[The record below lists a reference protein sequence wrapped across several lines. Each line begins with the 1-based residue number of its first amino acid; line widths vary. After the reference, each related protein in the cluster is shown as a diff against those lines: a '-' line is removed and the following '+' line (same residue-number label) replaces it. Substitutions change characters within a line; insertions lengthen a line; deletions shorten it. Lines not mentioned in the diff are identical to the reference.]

1 MGLRP
6 HAAAEKTVLVTRRL
20 QRRGKRGARA
30 RASFF
35 SGDAEK
41 KMPDVCEIEI
51 RSMRPETLATL
62 RARIVGAAKDGRP
75 LLFDLRGADPSCL
88 QYTTGFVSMIRDE
101 ADALASARTIAIVAK
116 DEWVRVALKTA
127 MALTPRVAEH
137 IVTRHYAK
145 ARAFCAGGQTVA

>member
-1 MGLRP
+1 M
-6 HAAAEKTVLVTRRL
+6 RL
-20 QRRGKRGARA
+20 
-30 RASFF
+30 FF
-35 SGDAEK
+35 SGVAEK